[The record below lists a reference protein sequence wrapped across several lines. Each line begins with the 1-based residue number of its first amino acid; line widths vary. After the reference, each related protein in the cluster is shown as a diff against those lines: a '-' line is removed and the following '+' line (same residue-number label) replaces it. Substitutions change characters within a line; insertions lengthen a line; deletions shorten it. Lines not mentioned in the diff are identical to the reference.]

1 MRETAPFLLYKRGE
15 TWSEKVS
22 RVIEDEVLSDRRP
35 NASPLPFS
43 IASFVQ
49 VSGGSRCFEE
59 RPCASGSTCIVSL
72 SCADEQASA
81 PVRRPVRL

>member
-1 MRETAPFLLYKRGE
+1 MRETAPFLIYKRRE
-15 TWSEKVS
+15 TWREKGS

-59 RPCASGSTCIVSL
+59 RPCASGNTSIVSF
-72 SCADEQASA
+72 
-81 PVRRPVRL
+81 VRRRSGIDIYSPA